1 MYIYFIYIYMEYK
14 MKNLLIIVL
23 AVILTAQV
31 SYSQEKNS
39 SKNDDF
45 LLVQTLINQD
55 LYDNY
60 KAIQAKA
67 DNLNSVQKQFIYE
80 DKSKSSTLPFILNF
94 IVGFGVGSWVQGHT
108 VGGLIGTIG
117 HLGGAI
123 LLVYGKSN
131 DLQTVGLV
139 TFFGTWITECILPW
153 TYAHSYNNKLKS
165 ALGMSSLTDIRLVP
179 ALNLAKNNTLYP
191 GLALTVKF

>member
-1 MYIYFIYIYMEYK
+1 

-23 AVILTAQV
+23 AVILTIQV
-31 SYSQEKNS
+31 SYSQEKNN

-60 KAIQAKA
+60 NAIQAKA

-80 DKSKSSTLPFILNF
+80 DKSKSGTLPFILNF
-94 IVGFGVGSWVQGHT
+94 LVGFGIGSWVQGHT
-108 VGGLIGTIG
+108 VGGLIGSIG
-117 HLGGAI
+117 GLGGAI
-123 LLVYGKSN
+123 LLVYSSSS
-131 DLQTVGLV
+131 DLQTVGAV
-139 TFFGTWITECILPW
+139 TLIGTWLTDCILPW
-153 TYAHSYNNKLKS
+153 TYSHSYNKKLKS

-179 ALNLAKNNTLYP
+179 ALNLAENNTLYP